1 MCLILGIHHMRHTSL
16 DVTEQ
21 TMLRCHIAVA
31 HQRYTVV
38 VELNNPMNHIPT
50 AIHPCQHYVADINYT
65 PWAMQD
71 DALFAPDD
79 KRQHAVAIH
88 G

>member
-16 DVTEQ
+16 DVVERAV
-21 TMLRCHIAVA
+21 LRCQVAVA
-31 HQRYTVV
+31 HQCDVVTVDAD
-38 VELNNPMNHIPT
+38 NPVNHITT
-50 AIHPCQHYVADINYT
+50 AVNPCQHHVAYIYQQR
-65 PWAMQD
+65 PMQD
-71 DALFAPDD
+71 NALLATDD